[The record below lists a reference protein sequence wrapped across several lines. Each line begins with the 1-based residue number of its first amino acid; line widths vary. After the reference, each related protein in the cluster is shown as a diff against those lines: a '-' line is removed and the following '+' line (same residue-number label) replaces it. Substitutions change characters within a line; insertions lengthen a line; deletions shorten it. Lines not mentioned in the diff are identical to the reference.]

1 MIPEVTATVNHIL
14 ESAAAASSV
23 KRFVMT
29 SSSTAATDPK
39 PGVKFTI
46 KDTTWNQ
53 EAIDAA
59 WAPPPYTA
67 ERRWD
72 VYGASKTQAEQELW
86 KFIREHKDLGFVANT
101 VLPNANFGPFLSPEH
116 QAGGGSTATWVSDLY
131 KDGLTYQKDI
141 VPRKYLSIQRYH
153 KIYRKPLLVMHD
165 PSADQAQNILLT
177 YAIMRGYT
185 SPP

>member
-1 MIPEVTATVNHIL
+1 MTATVDQIL
-14 ESAAAASSV
+14 ESATRTPSV

-29 SSSTAATDPK
+29 SSSTAATNPK

-46 KDTTWNQ
+46 KETTWNQ
-53 EAIDAA
+53 EATDAA

-86 KFIREHKDLGFVANT
+86 KFVHDHKDIGFTANT
-101 VLPNANFGPFLSPEH
+101 VLPNANFGPFLNPEH
-116 QAGGGSTATWVSDLY
+116 QAGGGSTTTWISDLY

-141 VPRKYLSIQRYH
+141 VPR
-153 KIYRKPLLVMHD
+153 
-165 PSADQAQNILLT
+165 T
-177 YAIMRGYT
+177 
-185 SPP
+185 